1 MSGMADQ
8 HPARSSTPPTD
19 LAALGSWIDGLIQ
32 ELAAHPDPSVGE
44 RAFTLLDGVDALHR
58 AALGRL
64 VALLQAPEA
73 AAVWGLARHDPVIR
87 AVLLLYDLVSSGE
100 TSPES
105 GAASETSDTYP
116 LPPATV
122 LPIRHESVPVPGK
135 RALPVVAAGDA
146 LRWHDVATLGDLPA
160 GTLRSCSVD
169 NVAVLLCNADGDIA
183 AYEDT
188 CPDTP
193 LTLSLGQIDG
203 DDIVCPWHGCRFEA
217 RTGRRSGHRG
227 TGLRSFP
234 VVLEGTVIRVAVN
247 VTGPRPVGGQSIA
260 VTNRS

>member
-32 ELAAHPDPSVGE
+32 ELATHPDPAVGE
-44 RAFTLLDGVDALHR
+44 RASALLDGVDALHR

-73 AAVWGLARHDPVIR
+73 AAVWAQARHDPVIR
-87 AVLLLYDLVSSGE
+87 AVLLLYDLASPGE
-100 TSPES
+100 ANPTR
-105 GAASETSDTYP
+105 GAARDAP
-116 LPPATV
+116 VAPFAPAPA
-122 LPIRHESVPVPGK
+122 LPIRHEPVPVPDK
-135 RALPVVAAGDA
+135 RVLPVVAVADA
-146 LRWHDVATLGDLPA
+146 LRWRDVADLAELPPGTMLG
-160 GTLRSCSVD
+160 RSVD
-169 NVAVLLCNADGDIA
+169 GVAVLFCNADGEIA

-193 LTLSLGQIDG
+193 LTLSLGQLDG
-203 DDIVCPWHGCRFEA
+203 EDIVCPWHGCRFEA

-227 TGLRSFP
+227 TGLRAFP

-247 VTGPRPVGGQSIA
+247 VTGPRPVGGRLIA